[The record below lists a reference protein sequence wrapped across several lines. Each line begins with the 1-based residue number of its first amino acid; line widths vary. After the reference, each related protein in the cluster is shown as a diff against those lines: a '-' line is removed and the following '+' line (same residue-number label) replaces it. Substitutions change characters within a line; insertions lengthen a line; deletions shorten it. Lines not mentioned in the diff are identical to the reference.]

1 MDGKYERCY
10 HRFGARYIDAIM
22 AAIWV
27 WVQVVIVPLYVG
39 LLLIAW
45 PPTITEL
52 ARCVLAYEI
61 AFGLVAGPGSFML
74 ARRLAPAAYRWTA
87 GQRSAADAPAAWAA
101 LVSGLPRW
109 ILVEGAWYALCSL
122 PPTIYVG
129 TVMHFRWYGYLI
141 YLISLGTLILV
152 FLALVYLF
160 TEQAL
165 RPIVRETASHLPRD
179 CEVPRGVMTL
189 SVKALVLIPAINFF
203 SAVVVGLVGKSTLD
217 PELYLG
223 HVVVLAL
230 AMSLT
235 LSLGLTLLFR
245 NSLLRRVE
253 ELAGAM
259 RSVDE
264 DDLDVY
270 VAPLAGDELDDMGAS
285 FNDMVGGLRERE
297 VLREHNAQLIVDLLQ
312 QAAELRVSRA
322 RIVAASDSARR
333 DVERDLHD
341 GAQQRLLLLGLK
353 LAMARRNVQD
363 DPAVTAAQLDDL
375 QQELACAVAEL
386 RDLAHGIYPA
396 VLENE
401 GLPAALHDAI
411 GRAAITCQL
420 HCDTTARYPGDIE
433 AAVYFCCLEALQ
445 NAAKHAGP
453 DATAHLYL
461 TDADGQ
467 LTFCVRDDGPGFDA
481 TAAGRSGGL
490 QNMGDRLGA
499 LGGSLNVTS
508 TAAYGT
514 TITGTIALSA
524 PPAEHHDSS
533 TATAQRPAS

>member
-1 MDGKYERCY
+1 MDGVYERCY
-10 HRFGARYIDAIM
+10 RRFGARYIDGVL
-22 AAIWV
+22 AAIWLV
-27 WVQVVIVPLYVG
+27 VLVVIVPLYVV

-45 PPTITEL
+45 PPTISQV

-61 AFGLVAGPGSFML
+61 ALGVVGGPGSLLL

-87 GQRSAADAPAAWAA
+87 GQRSTADAPAAWAA
-101 LVSGLPRW
+101 AVSGLPRW
-109 ILVEGAWYALCSL
+109 IVVTGVWYALCCL
-122 PPTIYVG
+122 APTVYVG

-141 YLISLGTLILV
+141 YLIGLGMLILV
-152 FLALVYLF
+152 CLALVYLF
-160 TEQAL
+160 TEQAF
-165 RPIVRETASHLPRD
+165 RPMVREIAGHLPRD

-203 SAVVVGLVGKSTLD
+203 SAVVVGLVGKGNLD

-223 HVVVLAL
+223 HVVALAL

-259 RSVDE
+259 RSVD
-264 DDLDVY
+264 DGDLDVY

-285 FNDMVGGLRERE
+285 FNDMVRGLGERE
-297 VLREHNAQLIVDLLQ
+297 ALREHNAQLVVDLLQ
-312 QAAELRVSRA
+312 QAAELRSSRA

-333 DVERDLHD
+333 NVERDLHD

-363 DPAVTAAQLDDL
+363 DPVVTAAQLADL
-375 QQELACAVAEL
+375 QQELDCAVREL

-401 GLPAALHDAI
+401 GLPAALRDAV
-411 GRAAITCQL
+411 GRAAITSEL
-420 HCDTTARYPGDIE
+420 NCDTTARYPGDIE

-445 NAAKHAGP
+445 NAAKHAGS
-453 DATAHLYL
+453 DATAHLRL
-461 TDADGQ
+461 SDSDGQ
-467 LTFCVRDDGPGFDA
+467 LTFCVRDNGPGFDP
-481 TAAGRSGGL
+481 TIAARSGGL
-490 QNMGDRLGA
+490 QNMSDRIGA
-499 LGGSLNVTS
+499 LGGNLNITS
-508 TAAYGT
+508 TAAHGT
-514 TITGTIALSA
+514 TVTGTIALSA
-524 PPAEHHDSS
+524 PPVEHHD
-533 TATAQRPAS
+533 ASGSARHA